1 MAHHMLP
8 NEKPDRYIGVEAMAV
23 YQNGQARALWAA
35 GP

>member
-1 MAHHMLP
+1 MAHHMLLI
-8 NEKPDRYIGVEAMAV
+8 EKPGRCIGVEAMAV